1 MAKDMSPRNRPKFN
15 TDSGLTPNGRGVACV
30 RPGSAPAGTAA
41 GYRRASRPAL
51 REFFV
56 PGTLAAAEA
65 TPSGSGGLPAD
76 VEALVA
82 LLGHPG
88 RAAGVDVAT
97 LAAVALVAGL
107 GTKASMWSGTST
119 AVTGPDVESD
129 VVQVL
134 AAADRSRAFTASPR
148 AGLVAG
154 A

>member
-1 MAKDMSPRNRPKFN
+1 MLRKFF
-15 TDSGLTPNGRGVACV
+15 A
-30 RPGSAPAGTAA
+30 
-41 GYRRASRPAL
+41 
-51 REFFV
+51 

-65 TPSGSGGLPAD
+65 TPGGSGGLPAD

-107 GTKASMWSGTST
+107 GTKASMWSGTSA

-129 VVQVL
+129 VVPTAGSGVQVL
-134 AAADRSRAFTASPR
+134 AAADRSGAFTASPP